1 MLLLAALVL
10 ILLAP
15 ALLASSTLAIAA
27 LVALVLFVAWR
38 AWTERARVGWPA
50 LAAGDVGGMVLEL
63 LCGFVTAPSTTQT
76 ALTMATGDSL
86 QLRSTPEGKKVRM
99 LSPWTDQQ
107 SAGSL
112 RVRSPRLHDNVQG
125 IRLRS
130 VASEVYPLL
139 PLHWGQPLAIN
150 DTLSVDLSGSA
161 TAGDI
166 ETAVLPIL
174 YDELSGAAPRWITLD
189 DLLRRGVNY
198 EAVENTLSLGT
209 GGGWSGSEAINAEFD
224 NLKANTEYAL
234 VGFETDTECAAV
246 AFRGIDTGNVRVGGP
261 GHELNKALTRDWFIR
276 LSQALGVGLIP
287 TFNANNRAAI
297 QIDGAQDENGADP
310 LVNTILVE
318 LAPR

>member
-38 AWTERARVGWPA
+38 AWTERARVGWSA
-50 LAAGDVGGMVLEL
+50 LAAGDVGGLVLEL

-107 SAGSL
+107 TAGSL

-139 PLHWGQPLAIN
+139 PLQWG
-150 DTLSVDLSGSA
+150 
-161 TAGDI
+161 
-166 ETAVLPIL
+166 
-174 YDELSGAAPRWITLD
+174 
-189 DLLRRGVNY
+189 
-198 EAVENTLSLGT
+198 
-209 GGGWSGSEAINAEFD
+209 
-224 NLKANTEYAL
+224 
-234 VGFETDTECAAV
+234 
-246 AFRGIDTGNVRVGGP
+246 
-261 GHELNKALTRDWFIR
+261 
-276 LSQALGVGLIP
+276 
-287 TFNANNRAAI
+287 
-297 QIDGAQDENGADP
+297 
-310 LVNTILVE
+310 
-318 LAPR
+318 